1 VNSLWLIR
9 FFTLTV
15 AVLYSVYYAPMDR
28 IMIHFGVAISG
39 TGDRS
44 ALLTAGAVGIF
55 ATAGLSV
62 ALAFF
67 AIPRWSS
74 GVRALSWCFLVMGLS
89 LLTRLD
95 SFWRTALPVP
105 MQITS
110 YAHTLLFA
118 LPPFILAAMLRRP
131 PLQDELRRTP

>member
-1 VNSLWLIR
+1 MNSLWLIR

-39 TGDRS
+39 TGDHS
-44 ALLTAGAVGIF
+44 ALLTAGTVGIF
-55 ATAGLSV
+55 ATAALSV

-95 SFWRTALPVP
+95 SFWRTVLPIP

-110 YAHTLLFA
+110 YAHTLVFA
-118 LPPFILAAMLRRP
+118 LPPFILAVV
-131 PLQDELRRTP
+131 LRRTRLENKLGSAP